1 MFLNPFNTG
10 QALPLRERRK
20 WRKLRRNAYAV
31 FDAHF
36 HAHIGASY
44 EAHFAA
50 NFNATPSEAFA
61 ANNRAASMR
70 NLI

>member
-1 MFLNPFNTG
+1 MYLNPFKREE
-10 QALPLRERRK
+10 ALPLRERRT
-20 WRKLRRNAYAV
+20 WRTLCRNAYAV

-50 NFNATPSEAFA
+50 NFNAKPYEAFA
-61 ANNRAASMR
+61 ANNRAASMATS
-70 NLI
+70 I

>member
-10 QALPLRERRK
+10 QAEPLRERRK
-20 WRKLRRNAYAV
+20 WRTLRRNAYAV

-36 HAHIGASY
+36 HAHIGALD

-50 NFNATPSEAFA
+50 NFNATPSGAFA
-61 ANNRAASMR
+61 ANNHAASTASS
-70 NLI
+70 I

>member
-10 QALPLRERRK
+10 QAEPLRERRTL
-20 WRKLRRNAYAV
+20 RTLRRNAYAV

-36 HAHIGASY
+36 QAHIGASY

-50 NFNATPSEAFA
+50 NFNVPPSEAFA
-61 ANNRAASMR
+61 ANNHAASMASS
-70 NLI
+70 I

>member
-10 QALPLRERRK
+10 QALPLRERRT
-20 WRKLRRNAYAV
+20 WRTLRRNAYAV

-44 EAHFAA
+44 EAHLAA
-50 NFNATPSEAFA
+50 NFNATPFEAFA
-61 ANNRAASMR
+61 ANNHAASMTSS
-70 NLI
+70 I

>member
-1 MFLNPFNTG
+1 MYLNPFNREE
-10 QALPLRERRK
+10 ALPLRERRT
-20 WRKLRRNAYAV
+20 WRTLRRNAYSV

-50 NFNATPSEAFA
+50 NFNAPPFEAFA
-61 ANNRAASMR
+61 ANNRAASLAT
-70 NLI
+70 LI

>member
-1 MFLNPFNTG
+1 MYLNPFKREE
-10 QALPLRERRK
+10 ALPLRERRT
-20 WRKLRRNAYAV
+20 WRTLRRTAYAV

-50 NFNATPSEAFA
+50 NFNATPFEAFA
-61 ANNRAASMR
+61 ANNGAASTPSS
-70 NLI
+70 I